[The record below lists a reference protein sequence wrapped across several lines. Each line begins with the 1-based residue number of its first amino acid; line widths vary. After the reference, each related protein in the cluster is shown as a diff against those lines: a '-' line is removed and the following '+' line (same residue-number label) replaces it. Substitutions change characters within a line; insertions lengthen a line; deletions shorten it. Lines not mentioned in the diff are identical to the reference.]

1 MTRQSN
7 VFDPELLLRTLV
19 AHGVRFVLIGGW
31 AAKLQGSP
39 TVTADIDICYA
50 RDPDNLEQLAAALSG
65 LDVQLRG
72 VDDKVPFK
80 LDDRSLRA
88 GDTFTLTTSLGD
100 VDLIA
105 TPAGSR
111 GFEAL
116 AATADVLELD
126 DISVAV
132 ASIGDL
138 IAMKRAAGRP
148 KDLIEVEI
156 LEALQ
161 AEVNSARNQT
171 TNEIDRAVE
180 DIDSRPDEFVREAA
194 RRILDD
200 RDH

>member
-1 MTRQSN
+1 MTRRSHA
-7 VFDPELLLRTLV
+7 FDPELLLRTLV
-19 AHGVRFVLIGGW
+19 AHDVRFVLIGGW

-50 RDPDNLEQLAAALSG
+50 RDPDDLERLAAALSG

-72 VDDKVPFK
+72 VDDKIPFR

-105 TPAGSR
+105 TPAGS
-111 GFEAL
+111 GGYEAL
-116 AATADVLELD
+116 VTTADMLELD

-138 IAMKRAAGRP
+138 IVMKRAAGRP

-156 LEALQ
+156 LKALQ
-161 AEVNSARNQT
+161 AEVNSAGNQI
-171 TNEIDRAVE
+171 TNAIDRALE
-180 DIDSRPDEFVREAA
+180 DIDTRPDEFVGEAA
-194 RRILDD
+194 RRVLDD
-200 RDH
+200 RDR